1 MSNAKEQTSP
11 KGKSQSQ
18 SHKHGMLGG
27 LPLESS
33 PYLKYKDLEDYKRKA
48 YGSEGHLDVKENQG
62 ASGSTDAPTLS
73 GAAIS
78 DANKTILTHASTN

>member
-1 MSNAKEQTSP
+1 
-11 KGKSQSQ
+11 
-18 SHKHGMLGG
+18 MLEG

-48 YGSEGHLDVKENQG
+48 YGTEGHLDVKENQS

-73 GAAIS
+73 GAAMS
-78 DANKTILTHASTN
+78 DANKTIPTNASTN